1 MLNLPNQTRALVTG
15 ANGFIGSHLAE
26 SLLKASC
33 AVRCLVRKTSVLSWI
48 EDFDVELAY
57 GDLDDP
63 ASLERAVE
71 GVDWIFHLA
80 GKTKALSRDEF
91 FKANAAG
98 TENLFRAA
106 EKSAAGLKRFVY
118 VSSLAATGPGPDG
131 RAIRESDPPHPITW
145 YGESK
150 LEGERIALRYGE
162 RIPVTIVRPPPV
174 FGPRDGDVLQF
185 FKAVRRGI
193 IPSVGRRDSRASFLY
208 VEDLVDGLNR
218 AARADAAAGK
228 TYFLASADCMEWRDF
243 GAKAAAAMGRRAVF
257 IPIPYWALA
266 AVVHVRE
273 AVTALTG
280 KPSILNRQKLP
291 EYRQPYWCCDAS
303 KAGNEL
309 GFRPSCTI
317 DEAIRRTVDWY
328 RDQGWL

>member
-1 MLNLPNQTRALVTG
+1 MLNLSNQTRALVTG

-48 EDFDVELAY
+48 EDLDVELAY

-63 ASLERAVE
+63 ASLEKAVN

-80 GKTKALSRDEF
+80 GKIKAFSRDEF

-98 TENLFRAA
+98 TENLLGAA

-118 VSSLAATGPGPDG
+118 VSSLAASGPGPGG
-131 RAIRESDPPHPITW
+131 RAINENDPPRPLTW

-150 LEGERIALRYGE
+150 LEGERIALRFGGL
-162 RIPVTIVRPPPV
+162 IPVTIVRPPPV
-174 FGPRDGDVLQF
+174 FGPRDGDVYEF
-185 FKAVRRGI
+185 FRAVRHGI
-193 IPSVGRRDSRASFLY
+193 IPTVGRRDSRASFLY
-208 VEDLVDGLNR
+208 VEDLADALVR
-218 AARADAAAGK
+218 AAGTDAAAGK
-228 TYFLASADCMEWRDF
+228 TYFLASAPCMEWRDF
-243 GAKAAAAMGRRAVF
+243 GGKAAAAMGCRAVF
-257 IPIPYWALA
+257 ITIPYWMLA
-266 AVVHVRE
+266 AAVHVRE
-273 AVTALTG
+273 AAAALTG

-291 EYRQPYWCCDAS
+291 EYRHPYWCCDAA
-303 KAGNEL
+303 KAANEL

-317 DEAIRRTVDWY
+317 DEAIRKTVDWY
-328 RDQGWL
+328 RDQGWF

>member
-33 AVRCLVRKTSVLSWI
+33 AVRCFVRKTSSLVWI
-48 EDFDVELAY
+48 KGLDIELAF
-57 GDLDDP
+57 GDLEDT
-63 ASLERAVE
+63 ASLERAVD

-98 TENLFRAA
+98 TENLFRAV

-118 VSSLAATGPGPDG
+118 VSSLAASGPGPDG
-131 RAIRESDPPHPITW
+131 RAINESDPPRPLTW

-150 LEGERIALRYGE
+150 LEAERIARRYGA

-174 FGPRDGDVLQF
+174 FGPRDEDVYQF

-193 IPSVGRRDSRASFLY
+193 IPSAGARDSRASFLY
-208 VEDLVDGLNR
+208 VEDLAETLVR
-218 AARADAAAGK
+218 AAGTDGAAGK
-228 TYFLASADCMEWRDF
+228 TYFLASAACMEWRDF
-243 GAKAAAAMGRRAVF
+243 GARAAVAMGRRAVF
-257 IPIPYWALA
+257 ISVPYWALA
-266 AVVHVRE
+266 AVIHVRE

-291 EYRQPYWCCDAS
+291 EYRHPYWCCDAS
-303 KAGNEL
+303 KAANEL
-309 GFRPSCTI
+309 GFRPSCSI

-328 RDQGWL
+328 SDQGWL